1 MHLPLSKDQ
10 DAGAPTMLQLQPRLD
25 VMKFVLVMVRR
36 VVGIPRKVY
45 LGTFLYQMHLREP
58 QAAHRR

>member
-10 DAGAPTMLQLQPRLD
+10 DAGAPTMLQLQPRPG
-25 VMKFVLVMVRR
+25 VMKFVLVMVPR
-36 VVGIPRKVY
+36 VVGILKKVY
-45 LGTFLYQMHLREP
+45 LGIFLYRMFLREP